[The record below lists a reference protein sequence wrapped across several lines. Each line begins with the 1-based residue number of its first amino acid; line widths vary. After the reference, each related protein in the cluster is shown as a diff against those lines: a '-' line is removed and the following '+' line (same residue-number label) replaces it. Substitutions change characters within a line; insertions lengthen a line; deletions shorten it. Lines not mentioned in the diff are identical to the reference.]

1 MKATP
6 RKPRKKTE
14 TEETTS
20 VEHMLD
26 QIYSEVKEF
35 RSSPTSSKKLEE
47 EIDEVKAQVND
58 QAKSITLVVASTDN
72 LNKSLAEFLS
82 TIKELQTEN
91 KTFQKEYQEAQLK
104 HWHNQDV
111 TTTQITQLLSVH
123 DKLVDELKQVKVRQ
137 SEGCPFS
144 LNLKAA
150 VEKEFNHVN
159 QAIESVK
166 KGLDKCRE
174 EISALQQ
181 ECKVID
187 ERIHVANNRISDLEK
202 YQTSNENWKNK
213 LYFGLISSGFFIICS
228 LIGIIYK
235 GLAQ

>member
-20 VEHMLD
+20 VEQMLD
-26 QIYSEVKEF
+26 HIYSEVKEF
-35 RSSPTSSKKLEE
+35 RSSSASSKKLEA
-47 EIDEVKAQVND
+47 EIDVVKAQVND

-91 KTFQKEYQEAQLK
+91 KNFQKEYQEAQLK

-111 TTTQITQLLSVH
+111 TTTQITQLLDVNKSVME
-123 DKLVDELKQVKVRQ
+123 ELKTIKTRQ

-144 LNLKAA
+144 LNLKKA
-150 VEKEFNHVN
+150 VEKEIDHIN
-159 QAIESVK
+159 QSIESVK
-166 KGLDKCRE
+166 KGVDKGRE
-174 EISALQQ
+174 ELTSVSKSLAVSNEKIN
-181 ECKVID
+181 
-187 ERIHVANNRISDLEK
+187 VANNRIVDL
-202 YQTSNENWKNK
+202 S
-213 LYFGLISSGFFIICS
+213 
-228 LIGIIYK
+228 
-235 GLAQ
+235 